1 MKKIFSFIAILLV
14 VCLIPI
20 TLIGCESNKSASQ
33 IADAYSK
40 IQSKNADFYDSTTRE
55 FTVNFTSN
63 SIRANMT
70 NPSSQIYSLGKV
82 YLPLL
87 NSSMAFVNSCADK
100 FGTYLKKFDQDGLN
114 SVYAGMKD
122 FEEALEDFA
131 TKKKSYENATS
142 SGDVTSGYA
151 AFLNSLKDLIT
162 SAQRF
167 NIAFYKNYHKEIYS
181 KDRNYKESGFTFTS
195 ADIKTEVLGNK
206 LYLSYVLHNH
216 YAKHYV
222 WKTTN
227 SIVDF
232 MDREECSYLKNTID
246 ILAATTF
253 STYTQSDEAA
263 LIALREGYA
272 TFVKDMD
279 RAISY
284 MKKVPYD
291 EILLSNKEIGD
302 TIDDLSQSVQDYYY
316 AVENFMA
323 SRYYVVY
330 NAVEFLSI

>member
-40 IQSKNADFYDSTTRE
+40 IQSNNAEFFDSTTRE
-55 FTVNFTSN
+55 FSVNFTSN
-63 SIRANMT
+63 AIRANMT

-87 NSSMAFVNSCADK
+87 NSSMAFVNSCATK
-100 FGTYLKKFDQDGLN
+100 FQACLKKFDQDELN

-131 TKKKSYENATS
+131 TKKKSYENATT

-162 SAQRF
+162 AAQRF
-167 NIAFYKNYHKEIYS
+167 NVAFYKNYHKEIYS
-181 KDRNYKESGFTFTS
+181 KERNYKESSFTFTS
-195 ADIKTEVLGNK
+195 EDIKTEVLGNK
-206 LYLSYVLHNH
+206 LYLAYVLHNH

-232 MDREECSYLKNTID
+232 MNRAECAYLKNTID
-246 ILAATTF
+246 ILAVTTF
-253 STYTQSDEAA
+253 STYLQSDEAT
-263 LIALREGYA
+263 LLVLREGYS

-291 EILLSNKEIGD
+291 EIFMSNKELGD
-302 TIDDLSQSVQDYYY
+302 TIKDLDQSVQDYYN

-323 SRYYVVY
+323 TRYYVVY